1 MLHNSKKYIGIFLV
15 LLLFS
20 MLTVSTAN
28 AEENENTYVEEQN
41 QSVVSSESII
51 VLNDYMKNGY
61 FLEASDFNI
70 TSEREVFDIN
80 ERNIAKY
87 YVVENLS
94 GQEYFA
100 IISNTQENSTVLL
113 GGEGNGD
120 VFELGDENYYYFGGY
135 SIVSADDT
143 NQIIEYIKSEDEDLS
158 TYEII
163 QNLDIQLM
171 NPKASIMGDGYGSKL
186 LSSPIFSQKDPDVKS
201 GYQSSA
207 CGPTTIAV
215 ILQYWHDSKGKSKLQ
230 VWNSG
235 YTTKGAFINSMY
247 ANRGGAFYGMSV
259 NGMRSG
265 LENEAFARGYSATT
279 SSFNNFFSYKT
290 QIDDNRPVAVKF
302 DKWFSKWEPN
312 AKYDYDYHW
321 TPGLGYIYTASSGA
335 LLRVQTLG
343 SNSYVRDINY
353 DVHSG
358 IITMV
363 SFSINN

>member
-1 MLHNSKKYIGIFLV
+1 MLNNLKRYMGTFFVII
-15 LLLFS
+15 LFS
-20 MLTVSTAN
+20 MLTVTIVD
-28 AEENENTYVEEQN
+28 AEEKEQ
-41 QSVVSSESII
+41 VLSESNI

-61 FLEASDFNI
+61 FLEPSDFK
-70 TSEREVFDIN
+70 TKSERDVFDIN
-80 ERNIAKY
+80 GIKIAKY
-87 YVVENLS
+87 YVVESLS

-100 IISNTQENSTVLL
+100 IISNSQENSEVLL

-120 VFELGDENYYYFGGY
+120 VFELGEENYYYFGGF

-158 TYEII
+158 TNEIK
-163 QNLDIQLM
+163 QDLDIQLM
-171 NPKASIMGDGYGSKL
+171 NTTASTGDGYGSKS

-207 CGPTTIAV
+207 CGPTTMAV
-215 ILQYWHDSKGKSKLQ
+215 ILQYWHDSKSKSKLQ
-230 VWNSG
+230 VWKSG
-235 YTTKGAFINSMY
+235 YSTKGAFINSMY
-247 ANRGGAFYGMSV
+247 ANRGGTFYGMSV
-259 NGMRSG
+259 NGVRSG
-265 LENEAFARGYSATT
+265 LENEAIARGYSASS

-290 QIDDNRPVAVKF
+290 QIDDNKPVAVKF

-321 TPGLGYIYTASSGA
+321 TPGLGYIYSASSGA

-343 SNSYVRDINY
+343 ADSYVRDINY
-353 DVHSG
+353 NTHSG